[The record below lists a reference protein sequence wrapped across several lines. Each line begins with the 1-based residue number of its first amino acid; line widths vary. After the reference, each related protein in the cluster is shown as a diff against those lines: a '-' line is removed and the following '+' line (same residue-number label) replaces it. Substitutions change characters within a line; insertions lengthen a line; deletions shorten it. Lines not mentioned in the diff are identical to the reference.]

1 MNPQVLDLAQMEDL
15 DFTECEDGI
24 LFGKYTVN
32 CGVIQF
38 LEGKKKDRAK
48 ILQFVELSL

>member
-1 MNPQVLDLAQMEDL
+1 MEDL
-15 DFTECEDGI
+15 DFTECGDGI
-24 LFGKYTVN
+24 LFGKYAVN

-48 ILQFVELSL
+48 TKRSIIVSVLFL